1 MKSKTYAGMGS
12 RFSSARRLLF
22 PEPGRDPR
30 PHRRALSFFGQRIV
44 AARKLM
50 EKAISDIREGREPPH
65 VVRTASE
72 DRFPHLLALSDMI
85 PNDDWKG
92 YTKNLEAEARAK
104 I

>member
-1 MKSKTYAGMGS
+1 
-12 RFSSARRLLF
+12 
-22 PEPGRDPR
+22 
-30 PHRRALSFFGQRIV
+30 
-44 AARKLM
+44 M

-72 DRFPHLLALSDMI
+72 NRFPHLLVLSDMI

-92 YTKNLEAEARAK
+92 YTKNLETEARAK